1 MRKKWLL
8 FLIFL
13 ILLAV
18 PAYSFCLGDF
28 NNDGGVDNDDFGLF
42 QSEYGKEVSEETKL
56 YDLDNDDDIDF
67 ADFTLFSKEVGKSCG
82 LAKPITQA
90 PLLYVR
96 GVVFDSAT
104 NKPLRAEITY
114 TSEEGL
120 SPQLPYSTNTN
131 GEFEFLAPQKVFN
144 VKITSSSYEDSNYY
158 NLIAFEDIELKI
170 GMLKTQVQ
178 EPGETKTTISVAYQ
192 AYELREDFDFIQ
204 IKASDIFEGSEQEVI
219 DNSRRSFTDASGIL
233 YYGIYSRDLWIEPRI
248 RLKSGTKV
256 YASYKGKLKQLN
268 DLVFDA
274 GRNTGNGCSFYLL
287 KNEQGIIPLELCPGV
302 KTISQPELAQSAD
315 VNVKGKNVPVN
326 TEKWECRDSFS
337 AFTGVESSLSEE
349 TKKAIL
355 GEGSGWCSASP
366 VKKDFCNWNKI
377 MAYTCKNNCQEPVV
391 KEDCGLFGGSCFQYM
406 PEENLVKQNLV
417 TGKHIIEIGNTQP
430 KFNDE
435 LTNEI
440 REIFGEG
447 AQVIKVEGHTVYV
460 QKGFETIFYE
470 REGLTS
476 TATRCRK
483 IDYNLWTK
491 PSQDEEK
498 IKMIKEK
505 FDAYYKPYTL
515 TNGAINL
522 ELRKWEPWIL
532 EFLTHGLDNPQDKK
546 KVVFYLDRIGGISD
560 TGELIED
567 FGNRGAFEH
576 GRDIL
581 FIAAIQSPHWS
592 VATLKLE
599 DEFHKL
605 VNADKSLGVLR
616 KYFLIDKFEERRL
629 DAINGGDISLLSEV
643 ELEYMESY
651 INSFYARLDK
661 LLPEFADA
669 IDHEASHAMMDDY
682 TSDLQ
687 TKAIFIDPDYLGVS
701 YKEVF
706 THLLNQITGEGA
718 SEIRHE
724 QVRKMLESYY
734 GKEGVEI
741 IDEFVRVSKQ
751 DTIMIGSPIS
761 FAGPDIS
768 NLDRV
773 KVNYLESGIAEKM
786 HYGVAIYAQRVK
798 TSSIKEKNEFPW
810 GEIEGDLIEKQGV
823 PRNVVDGLKKEYKYI
838 EDTSKGEI
846 FFYKIKTI
854 GDVTFVRIYYRSNLH
869 NFLMDNRITIDQF
882 KELVKYVHNNLLPR
896 GAFSEILARMVD
908 SLMSVYTGP
917 DTTSKYRLTEEE
929 LAMFDNMYYKGK
941 PMFGKAVEKYRLALK
956 MQEIDGFS
964 YTEARKRL
972 EFATEYHMSDSIAAV
987 YNIRDKNGK
996 LIKDFYWPE
1005 NGFTLIGDLKL
1016 WED

>member
-1 MRKKWLL
+1 MRKRGLL

-337 AFTGVESSLSEE
+337 AFTGVESSLPEE
-349 TKKAIL
+349 TRLAIL
-355 GEGSGWCSASP
+355 NEGGGWCSASP
-366 VKKDFCNWNKI
+366 VKKDFCDEDEDKLMGYDCKDNCNKEALKRDCRAERMFCREDKGGAECVRKSTRCSDFNDGDGEILISNNGDRKDCRKENAHCFETHIFAYCEAKELSVKESIGILTTEFYNKI
-377 MAYTCKNNCQEPVV
+377 NPNENALTLSEESKKMIDENNEITKKRSNAKTLFYSSEDIRAVEPLKSFWKGFGTTSVGVKDPYGLQYEYIDALMLIGMLESEKWLITELKFYNSFEKPWFDIPEAAQLVLALGWLNEPSVIDKLVSLLSLRESSLVELQRGAIFAITSSYGNNPEITKRIDAILDYPRLKPEQTIRLMISHNPFFMKIYSHPYIGKISSKAKKGSFSLAVYRYMDENPDSTIDKAINEISSRRDRFGERVILGNKTYLIYFTHEAEPEVGMLFSNERIEKFSIARGVTRIADRNLKGAGAKQEVLSLIENSKDKGETTV
-391 KEDCGLFGGSCFQYM
+391 WFSGHGLKPSIWLDSPDSGGSQYEKVYISFKEFGDSLALRGKLNEVVVILDACFSYNFAYNVKDYLV
-406 PEENLVKQNLV
+406 EEK
-417 TGKHIIEIGNTQP
+417 GIIELPIFITETNKGRYGYGEVFISSLEKLNLPNGQALLGN
-430 KFNDE
+430 N
-435 LTNEI
+435 I
-440 REIFGEG
+440 
-447 AQVIKVEGHTVYV
+447 
-460 QKGFETIFYE
+460 
-470 REGLTS
+470 
-476 TATRCRK
+476 
-483 IDYNLWTK
+483 
-491 PSQDEEK
+491 
-498 IKMIKEK
+498 
-505 FDAYYKPYTL
+505 FDAEESSY
-515 TNGAINL
+515 
-522 ELRKWEPWIL
+522 
-532 EFLTHGLDNPQDKK
+532 EFQDSA
-546 KVVFYLDRIGGISD
+546 VIYPETGG
-560 TGELIED
+560 
-567 FGNRGAFEH
+567 
-576 GRDIL
+576 
-581 FIAAIQSPHWS
+581 
-592 VATLKLE
+592 
-599 DEFHKL
+599 
-605 VNADKSLGVLR
+605 KS
-616 KYFLIDKFEERRL
+616 F
-629 DAINGGDISLLSEV
+629 DISLNSLGHGCDG
-643 ELEYMESY
+643 LECNGGRCSLEGSASLDSESY
-651 INSFYARLDK
+651 FS
-661 LLPEFADA
+661 
-669 IDHEASHAMMDDY
+669 
-682 TSDLQ
+682 
-687 TKAIFIDPDYLGVS
+687 FID
-701 YKEVF
+701 
-706 THLLNQITGEGA
+706 T
-718 SEIRHE
+718 
-724 QVRKMLESYY
+724 
-734 GKEGVEI
+734 
-741 IDEFVRVSKQ
+741 
-751 DTIMIGSPIS
+751 
-761 FAGPDIS
+761 
-768 NLDRV
+768 
-773 KVNYLESGIAEKM
+773 
-786 HYGVAIYAQRVK
+786 
-798 TSSIKEKNEFPW
+798 
-810 GEIEGDLIEKQGV
+810 
-823 PRNVVDGLKKEYKYI
+823 LKKDE
-838 EDTSKGEI
+838 S
-846 FFYKIKTI
+846 
-854 GDVTFVRIYYRSNLH
+854 
-869 NFLMDNRITIDQF
+869 
-882 KELVKYVHNNLLPR
+882 
-896 GAFSEILARMVD
+896 LA
-908 SLMSVYTGP
+908 
-917 DTTSKYRLTEEE
+917 
-929 LAMFDNMYYKGK
+929 A
-941 PMFGKAVEKYRLALK
+941 
-956 MQEIDGFS
+956 
-964 YTEARKRL
+964 
-972 EFATEYHMSDSIAAV
+972 
-987 YNIRDKNGK
+987 
-996 LIKDFYWPE
+996 
-1005 NGFTLIGDLKL
+1005 
-1016 WED
+1016 